1 MRASQR
7 EGNGRGTRLGLSSAD
22 ASGLGVSGAG
32 REFVAGVEAVS
43 RGIRDPV
50 AKLRFIRASIE
61 KGRAV
66 ERGVSRIPFSPLRR
80 WIQGWLG
87 LEAIWQMIRSNG
99 VRTARPTAAFRR
111 SLASRR
117 IAMAGGLAIAAAG
130 LFGAHRVTQTAIS
143 AATAWPSSAPVP
155 AAKAPVADSL
165 PVLPKGISPKAIWIV
180 ERGEGWEQYS
190 NGLRIETGHAVPGD
204 PRAYRTV
211 SFERGQFGEWRDRP
225 AGVLFHTSESDIWPL
240 DAAHNE
246 NLTDSSQRLLRYLK
260 RNKVYNYLIDPF
272 GRTFRV
278 VEEESKANHA
288 GHSIWS
294 HGDQVYLSL
303 NNAFLGVC
311 FESRWEGGR
320 ALPITDAQLATG
332 RSLLDYLRH
341 RWGIS
346 PEMCVAHGLT
356 SVNAA
361 KHLIGHHLDWS
372 RGFPFA
378 AYGLPDQYAR
388 MPPSVELFGFGH
400 DEHLV
405 DVLGAPWPGVTAA
418 EARLSELARKQGR
431 TVEDLRRERQGLYD
445 RWVVQQSE
453 KNGTAGSSSTAS
465 ESRGV
470 GPGRAAPSGDG
481 PSPSTKIPLTKGSG
495 ARTIRPDAPPRV

>member
-1 MRASQR
+1 
-7 EGNGRGTRLGLSSAD
+7 
-22 ASGLGVSGAG
+22 
-32 REFVAGVEAVS
+32 VAGFALT
-43 RGIRDPV
+43 I
-50 AKLRFIRASIE
+50 
-61 KGRAV
+61 
-66 ERGVSRIPFSPLRR
+66 
-80 WIQGWLG
+80 
-87 LEAIWQMIRSNG
+87 
-99 VRTARPTAAFRR
+99 
-111 SLASRR
+111 
-117 IAMAGGLAIAAAG
+117 AG
-130 LFGAHRVTQTAIS
+130 LFGAQRVTQTAIS
-143 AATAWPSSAPVP
+143 AAAAWPSSPP
-155 AAKAPVADSL
+155 ASTSRAPVAESL

-190 NGLRIETGHAVPGD
+190 NGLRIETGHAIPGD
-204 PRAYRTV
+204 PRAYRTI
-211 SFERGQFGEWRDRP
+211 SFEREQFGEWRDRP

-246 NLTDSSQRLLRYLK
+246 NLTDSSQRLLRYLE

-294 HGDQVYLSL
+294 DGDEVYLSL

-320 ALPITDAQLATG
+320 ALPITDAQIAAG

-356 SVNAA
+356 SVNAT

-388 MPPSVELFGFGH
+388 MPPSVELFGFGY
-400 DEHLV
+400 DDHLV
-405 DVLGAPWPGVTAA
+405 DVLGEPWPGVKAA
-418 EARLSELARKQGR
+418 ETKLLEVARKQGR
-431 TVEDLRRERQGLYD
+431 SVEELRRERQALYD
-445 RWVVQQSE
+445 RWVVKQNE
-453 KNGTAGSSSTAS
+453 KEGSAAPPAAAAPDPRGRSAGRAPAPAGS
-465 ESRGV
+465 
-470 GPGRAAPSGDG
+470 
-481 PSPSTKIPLTKGSG
+481 PSPANKALTKAPG
-495 ARTIRPDAPPRV
+495 ARTIRPGAPSRVSGRTGFETIGG